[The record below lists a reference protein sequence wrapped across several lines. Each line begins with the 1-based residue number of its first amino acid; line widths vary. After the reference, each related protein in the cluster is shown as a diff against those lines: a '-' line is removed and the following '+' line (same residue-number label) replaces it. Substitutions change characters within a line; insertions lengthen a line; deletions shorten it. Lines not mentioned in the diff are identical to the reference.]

1 MSGYST
7 HHKGHHVVLVWLDM
21 QPNAMSGTDSQ
32 FTALFD
38 SILEQEIGAAN
49 IYTPA
54 QLKKRPDVRTT

>member
-1 MSGYST
+1 M
-7 HHKGHHVVLVWLDM
+7 VLVWLDM

-32 FTALFD
+32 FTTLFD

-54 QLKKRPDVRTT
+54 QLKKRPDVRTE